1 MDKKKQNRRKLMR
14 ILMIVEIAVVA
25 VLCIVLILVLLKG
38 KEKDPGIIR
47 RETETES
54 ESETD
59 SEKNFHV
66 KKDKYIEN
74 PTEKEVESYWENSL
88 FFGDSIMKAFG
99 NYLSLQEEGTLG
111 DPLVDA
117 MVNYSLVD
125 ALKGENEV
133 EHPLYHDEMHTIFY
147 AAEKEQPEKIVLFF
161 GINDLGMCNVSQ
173 ILTNYDTTIQ
183 KLEKICPKAEIY
195 VASTTPVYK
204 GRESGNRTNANI
216 QTLNSKMEEYCE
228 ENGYGFLNLYWEMAD
243 EDGSLYSGYTADF
256 YVHLNSKAYATW
268 LQMFRQ
274 YAYEALSGKS
284 APAGL
289 YPITKPDPVA
299 TPSYTIEYDPEKES
313 VLNSQPEE
321 ESSVT
326 PSSQQES
333 TGSTN
338 QTQPSQQESTTP
350 SQATPSQT
358 QPSQAQTTA
367 PTQQPS
373 DTQPTTSTEQT
384 QPSSSS
390 TPETQPTQP
399 SESPADNPAN
409 SGEDVENAG

>member
-14 ILMIVEIAVVA
+14 ILLICEIVVVA
-25 VLCIVLILVLLKG
+25 VLCITLILVLLKG
-38 KEKDPGIIR
+38 PQDEHGIIR

-59 SEKNFHV
+59 NEKNYHV
-66 KKDKYIEN
+66 KKEKYIEN

-88 FFGDSIMKAFG
+88 FFGDSIMKGFG

-183 KLEKICPKAEIY
+183 KLEKICPDAEIY

-204 GRESGNRTNANI
+204 GREGGNRTNANI

-228 ENGYGFLNLYWEMAD
+228 ENGYGFLDLYTEMSD

-256 YVHLNSKAYATW
+256 YVHLNSKAYVSW
-268 LQMFRQ
+268 LQLFRQ
-274 YAYEALSGKS
+274 YAYEALSGKT
-284 APAGL
+284 APEDL
-289 YPITKPDPVA
+289 YPITRPDPVA

-326 PSSQQES
+326 PSASQTETS
-333 TGSTN
+333 GTS
-338 QTQPSQQESTTP
+338 QTQPSQQESTAPTQA
-350 SQATPSQT
+350 SQASTESTASTQTSQT
-358 QPSQAQTTA
+358 NTESTA
-367 PTQQPS
+367 PTQASTSSQPS
-373 DTQPTTSTEQT
+373 
-384 QPSSSS
+384 
-390 TPETQPTQP
+390 ETQPVQP

>member
-14 ILMIVEIAVVA
+14 ILLIGEIVVVA
-25 VLCIVLILVLLKG
+25 TLCITLILVLLKG
-38 KEKDPGIIR
+38 HQDEHGIIR

-59 SEKNFHV
+59 SEKNYHV

-74 PTEKEVESYWENSL
+74 PTEKEVESYWKNSL
-88 FFGDSIMKAFG
+88 FFGDSIMKGFG

-147 AAEKEQPEKIVLFF
+147 AAEKEKPEKIVLFF

-204 GRESGNRTNANI
+204 GREGGNRTNANI

-228 ENGYGFLNLYWEMAD
+228 ENGYGFLDLYTEMSD

-256 YVHLNSKAYATW
+256 YVHLNSKAYASW
-268 LQMFRQ
+268 LQLFRQ
-274 YAYEALSGKS
+274 YAYEALSGKTV
-284 APAGL
+284 PEDL
-289 YPITKPDPVA
+289 YPITRPDPVA

-321 ESSVT
+321 SSVT
-326 PSSQQES
+326 PSASQTETS
-333 TGSTN
+333 GTS

-350 SQATPSQT
+350 SQATTPSQT
-358 QPSQAQTTA
+358 QPSSSTEQ
-367 PTQQPS
+367 
-373 DTQPTTSTEQT
+373 TQPTENTQPSSSTEQT
-384 QPSSSS
+384 QPSSTQ
-390 TPETQPTQP
+390 TPDTQPVQP